1 MYSTAVVVVLLST
14 YHLCQSV
21 EDLIRIEEKLT
32 TSKEFYD
39 HWMHLISLQADQL
52 EEQSLD
58 YPISVDPLNSC
69 SKFPPT
75 DADDSTDSL
84 NPSAVSI
91 YADIGHLTTYCKSNF
106 SLLQAG
112 ILDTCDHRSNA
123 MELPSLDKMLR
134 VFNPA
139 LTVIQSNE
147 RDDNLVEQSR
157 SIAHSIHQLQ
167 GYENVWKL
175 IVIAAT
181 IQDGDASESRQ
192 TAVEVLGAVEELHKL
207 LPHRTFIV
215 VVRTSGDGIWSD
227 ASHSHIACHELLSRW
242 KSHSQYNSIS
252 VWDQMETIVQ
262 KNFRR
267 PYFTVEVLPLLR
279 ESSLTN
285 LPEQMDLSVLGYD
298 CAHFSERGL
307 SLLHIAIWNSFFT
320 KSSDRIRNYRPI
332 TPPLLC
338 PDFRCPFFRTVSN
351 SGVCI
356 WRAPEVQDENGLP
369 SKLITIAVL
378 GFCILLAIVVMVFMC
393 RKPNRTDDIKKP
405 AKSFGASFSSIKFI
419 DEDVV

>member
-1 MYSTAVVVVLLST
+1 MYPTAVVVVLLST

-84 NPSAVSI
+84 NPSA
-91 YADIGHLTTYCKSNF
+91 SNALPTEL
-106 SLLQAG
+106 SRPLATSNC
-112 ILDTCDHRSNA
+112 ILDTCDHRPNA

-215 VVRTSGDGIWSD
+215 V
-227 ASHSHIACHELLSRW
+227 ACHELLSRW

-285 LPEQMDLSVLGYD
+285 LPEQ
-298 CAHFSERGL
+298 
-307 SLLHIAIWNSFFT
+307 
-320 KSSDRIRNYRPI
+320 
-332 TPPLLC
+332 
-338 PDFRCPFFRTVSN
+338 
-351 SGVCI
+351 
-356 WRAPEVQDENGLP
+356 
-369 SKLITIAVL
+369 
-378 GFCILLAIVVMVFMC
+378 
-393 RKPNRTDDIKKP
+393 
-405 AKSFGASFSSIKFI
+405 
-419 DEDVV
+419 